1 MFSELLNSFIL
12 FFNNIISFKIIDN
25 ISILDIILYVTIL
38 SGILSFIYIAVK
50 GRSF

>member
-1 MFSELLNSFIL
+1 MFIELLNSFIL
-12 FFNNIISFKIIDN
+12 FINNIISYKIIDN

-38 SGILSFIYIAVK
+38 SCILSIIFVAVK